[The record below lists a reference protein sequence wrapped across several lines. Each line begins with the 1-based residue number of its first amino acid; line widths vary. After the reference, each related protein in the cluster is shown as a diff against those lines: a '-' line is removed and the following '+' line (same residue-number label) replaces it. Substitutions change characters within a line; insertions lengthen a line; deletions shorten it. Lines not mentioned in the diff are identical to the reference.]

1 MKRIVL
7 VIVIAL
13 CVGVLG
19 WAIYRKASAVKA
31 DAVQAS
37 RPAIAVEIAPLSRMS
52 LQDKRMFTGNLVAD
66 SYFIVAP
73 KVAGRLEKLTVDIG
87 DVLDDGQ
94 MVAQLDR
101 EEYEQQVQQAQA
113 ELAVSHAQL
122 EQSEASLE
130 SILEDLRRD
139 RSLREQKIISQ
150 SDLDKTEAAYKV
162 ARAAVRL
169 AKATVDQKQAMLR
182 AAEVRLSYS
191 SITVTWNGNG
201 GYRVVGEK
209 FVDVGAMLRANDP
222 ILSVVD
228 ISKLKAVVQVPERDL
243 ASIRLGQEVEITTDA
258 VAGRTFRG
266 TIKRLAPL
274 VQESSRQVRVE
285 VEVPND
291 ERVLT
296 PGLFVRAW
304 ILFDEHQDALTV
316 PREAVT
322 KRQGKTGIFLA
333 DIEGMTAKFI
343 PITQGIVQEGVV
355 EILDPG
361 DLQGTV
367 VTLGQH
373 LLTEGAAIR
382 VPALEGRG
390 AGAGAPR

>member
-191 SITVTWNGNG
+191 SIAVTWNGNG

-258 VAGRTFRG
+258 VAGRTFKG

-373 LLTEGAAIR
+373 LLTEGAAIS

>member
-258 VAGRTFRG
+258 VAGRTFKG

-373 LLTEGAAIR
+373 LLTEGAAIS